1 MIELAILV
9 LIYVILCTILILVV
23 SKKYDEIDRVQMY
36 CTSKRQ
42 KEEYEREKS
51 NLITRLLLG
60 VFLSAVVMVVIGL
73 IIVCWHAYRSEVLL
87 QSGALIK
94 TYKNTRQFYINM
106 LKYET

>member
-1 MIELAILV
+1 MIKLAILV
-9 LIYVILCTILILVV
+9 LIYVIFCTILIFVV

-60 VFLSAVVMVVIGL
+60 VFVGAVFLAILG
-73 IIVCWHAYRSEVLL
+73 IIFVC
-87 QSGALIK
+87 
-94 TYKNTRQFYINM
+94 
-106 LKYET
+106 